1 MTVKLLLG
9 CEDVFVTALTGCV
22 WTDEDVCFTAQPIVK
37 KIERRLMV
45 LPLQVT
51 NNGGLT
57 CKTLGMPADGV
68 LASQDWAT
76 QPING

>member
-9 CEDVFVTALTGCV
+9 CEDVFVTVLTGCV
-22 WTDEDVCFTAQPIVK
+22 WTDEYICLTAQPIIK
-37 KIERRLMV
+37 KLERGLV
-45 LPLQVT
+45 ILPLQMT
-51 NNGGLT
+51 DDGGLT